1 MGAHTAS
8 QDLASGAA
16 TAFALPDV
24 ERSFTSKRWTMNA
37 PDSRQGL
44 TLAQRLGVPEIVG
57 RVLAQRGIAPETAE
71 SFLDPRVRD
80 LLPDPSHL
88 IDMDA
93 AIDRL
98 TRAIRNGE
106 GIAIFGDYDVD
117 GATSSALL
125 ARFLAAVGAP
135 AQIYIPDRR
144 REGYGP
150 NAGAL
155 LSLKEG
161 GADVVIT
168 VDCGVAA
175 FEALDAAADAG
186 LDVIV
191 VDHHEAEAR
200 LPRAVAVI
208 DPNRLDET
216 SPHRDIAA
224 VGVAFLLAV
233 GLNRALRDAGWY
245 ARRPEPDL
253 MKSLDLVALGTVCD
267 VMPLVGLNRALVAQG
282 LRVMAGRENRGLSA
296 LADVA
301 GLSERP
307 GAYHLGFVLGP
318 RVNAG
323 GRVGRSDLGVRLLTT
338 EDGAEAERLAHTLDE
353 HNRARQAI
361 EAEVLEAALQAL
373 EASAEIGPVVFAA
386 GEGWHPGVVG
396 IVASRLKERFN
407 RPAFVVSIE
416 GAVATGSARSVEGV
430 DVGAAII
437 AARQSG
443 LVGEGGG
450 HAMAAGFKIARE
462 KLAELHRFLAERIDG
477 VIAADARVP
486 RLRLDAALS
495 VTAATLELIDA
506 LEHLAPFGVGNP
518 EPRFVI
524 AGARVS
530 GARVVGDDHVRCTL
544 AGAGGGRLQAIA
556 FRSLTNGLGQGLVNA
571 EGAPVHVAGR
581 LRQDNWRGR
590 TRVQFLIDD
599 AASAW

>member
-1 MGAHTAS
+1 MGAPTAS
-8 QDLASGAA
+8 QDLGLGAA
-16 TAFALPDV
+16 ASTVPDV
-24 ERSFTSKRWTMNA
+24 ERSFTSKRWIMNEV
-37 PDSRQGL
+37 DGRQAL
-44 TLAQRLGVPEIVG
+44 ALAQRLDVPEIVG
-57 RVLAQRGIAPETAE
+57 RVLAARGIAPETAE
-71 SFLDPRVRD
+71 SFLDPRLRD
-80 LLPDPSHL
+80 LLPNPSHL

-98 TRAIRNGE
+98 TRAIQKGE
-106 GIAIFGDYDVD
+106 GIAVFGDYDVD

-125 ARFLAAVGAP
+125 ARFLTAVGAP
-135 AQIYIPDRR
+135 PQVYIPDRL

-150 NAGAL
+150 NARAL
-155 LSLKEG
+155 ISLKEG

-186 LDVIV
+186 LEVIV

-216 SPHRDIAA
+216 SPHRNLAA

-233 GLNRALRDAGWY
+233 GLNRALRSAGWY
-245 ARRPEPDL
+245 ASRPEPDL
-253 MKSLDLVALGTVCD
+253 MDNLDLVALGTVCD

-282 LRVMAGRENRGLSA
+282 LRVMAGRRNQGLSA
-296 LADVA
+296 LSDVA

-338 EDGAEAERLAHTLDE
+338 EDAGEAERLAHTLDE
-353 HNRARQAI
+353 HNRARQTI
-361 EAEVLEAALQAL
+361 EVKVLEGALQAL
-373 EASAEIGPVVFAA
+373 EASAAVGPVVFAA

-407 RPAFVVSIE
+407 RPAFVISLE
-416 GAVATGSARSVEGV
+416 GAQATGSARSVDGV

-443 LVGEGGG
+443 LIAEGGG
-450 HAMAAGFKIARE
+450 HAMAAGFRTARE
-462 KLAELHRFLAERIDG
+462 KLDDLHRFFAERLDG
-477 VIAADARVP
+477 AIEADARIP
-486 RLRLDAALS
+486 RLRLDGALS
-495 VTAATLELIDA
+495 VSAATLELIEA
-506 LEHLAPFGVGNP
+506 LERLAPFGVGNP

-524 AGARVS
+524 AAARVS
-530 GARVVGDDHVRCTL
+530 GAKVVGDDHVRCNL

-556 FRSLTNGLGQGLVNA
+556 FRCLASGLGQGLLNA
-571 EGAPVHVAGR
+571 EGVPVHVAGR
-581 LRQDNWRGR
+581 LRHDQWRGR
-590 TRVQFLIDD
+590 SRVQFLIDD

>member
-1 MGAHTAS
+1 MGAPSAS
-8 QDLASGAA
+8 QNLGLGAA
-16 TAFALPDV
+16 AIALPDV
-24 ERSFTSKRWTMNA
+24 ERSFTSKRWIVNA
-37 PDSRQGL
+37 SDDRQAL
-44 TLAQRLGVPEIVG
+44 ALAQRLGVPEIVG
-57 RVLAQRGIAPETAE
+57 RVMATRGIGPESAE

-80 LLPDPSHL
+80 LLPDPSDML
-88 IDMDA
+88 DMDA

-98 TRAIRNGE
+98 ARAIQNGE
-106 GIAIFGDYDVD
+106 GIAVFGDYDVD

-125 ARFLAAVGAP
+125 ARFLTAVGAVP
-135 AQIYIPDRR
+135 QIYIPDRQ

-150 NAGAL
+150 NARAL
-155 LSLKEG
+155 ISLKEG
-161 GADVVIT
+161 GAGVVIT
-168 VDCGVAA
+168 VDCGVSAFAA
-175 FEALDAAADAG
+175 LEAAADAG

-200 LPRAVAVI
+200 LPRAAAVV

-216 SPHRDIAA
+216 SPHRNLAA
-224 VGVAFLLAV
+224 VGMAFLLAV
-233 GLNRALRDAGWY
+233 GLNRALRRAGWY
-245 ARRPEPDL
+245 ADRPEPDL

-282 LRVMAGRENRGLSA
+282 LRVMAGRENCGLRA

-338 EDGAEAERLAHTLDE
+338 EDAAEAARLAHTLDE
-353 HNRARQAI
+353 HNRDRQAI
-361 EAEVLEAALQAL
+361 EANVLEGALQAL
-373 EASAEIGPVVFAA
+373 EVSAEIGPVVFVA

-407 RPAFVVSIE
+407 RPAFVVSVE
-416 GAVATGSARSVEGV
+416 GAAATGSARSVEGV

-443 LVGEGGG
+443 LIAEGGG
-450 HAMAAGFKIARE
+450 HAMAAGFKLARE
-462 KLAELHRFLAERIDG
+462 KLDDLHRFLAERLDG
-477 VIAADARVP
+477 AIGADARVP
-486 RLRLDAALS
+486 RLRLDGVLS

-524 AGARVS
+524 AGTRVS
-530 GARVVGDDHVRCTL
+530 GARVVGDDHVSCTL

-556 FRSLTNGLGQGLVNA
+556 FRSLVSGLGQGLLNA
-571 EGAPVHVAGR
+571 QGAPVHVAGR
-581 LRQDNWRGR
+581 LRHDRWRGR
-590 TRVQFLIDD
+590 SRVQFFIDD